1 MMIANTSKLNL
12 VFIFLL
18 IFTLIGGS
26 HMVIAHIGG
35 VEFSAYRFVLA
46 LGVIYLLITKQLVC
60 YTNRFS
66 KYTFYVFLIWVLYG
80 AVSLL
85 WTPLLLYG
93 VKELFYLGVGLAT
106 YVIFLSLSRSEKTFI
121 SALEKVWTIS
131 FIAVIG
137 FLLFEMFTQ
146 RHFEGEYLQ
155 KLAELGAFHKTNF
168 IPIFTFINQNIL
180 GIYFCISIVFSGY
193 FLLQNKNS
201 LLNSAMIL
209 VALDFLLLT
218 ESRLGVL
225 CVFLVLIITLCLFIF
240 KSVRSRI
247 HLSLNR
253 RQVRTIL
260 LMIGFNSLVVFLEVG
275 FLRSNSEF
283 QFHDNENAGAVY
295 SEVCEKLDAR
305 IHKDGKIL
313 LLSKDGEKETDTSLK
328 ADRVF
333 AIEYHAYLKLLNK
346 DSVKLQL
353 KRIDPDLRDRL
364 FMGDNKLLIALLI
377 LTFAGLIVIY
387 LRAHRFE
394 NYYIIGL
401 LACAGLF
408 LVVLLPM
415 NSYKYP
421 FKGYK
426 EIVLTEPGSNTKGL
440 MITDL
445 GIISA
450 DPGTGELLLKGENVE
465 TFLYSKE
472 KSRIDSTLLKR
483 ALSSNS
489 VRKNLLLNGLD
500 YLKKSHYMGLGA
512 GGFQASNMLKLNK
525 YPDNGVVGAHN
536 FIIEILSQYGVLVFG
551 MLMSVF
557 IWIIVVLFRA
567 FRRRLWDEKHFL
579 VLWFLITF
587 VFMGNANS
595 TFLSLP
601 INWFL
606 VTCLLIF
613 ANEIIDSGKATN
625 EVKH

>member
-1 MMIANTSKLNL
+1 MIANTSKLNF

-26 HMVIAHIGG
+26 HMVICHVGG

-46 LGVIYLLITKQLVC
+46 LTFVYLLITKQLVC

-66 KYTFYVFLIWVLYG
+66 KYVFYVFLLWVIYG
-80 AVSLL
+80 AISLL
-85 WTPLLLYG
+85 WTPLLIYG
-93 VKELFYLGVGLAT
+93 IKELFYLGVGLTT
-106 YVIFLSLSRSEKTFI
+106 YVVFLSFSRAGSTFK
-121 SALEKVWTIS
+121 SALEKIWTIS

-155 KLAELGAFHKTNF
+155 KLEELGAFHKTNF

-193 FLLQNKNS
+193 FLLQNRNI

-225 CVFLVLIITLCLFIF
+225 CMFLLLLITVFLLLFKNI
-240 KSVRSRI
+240 RSKIPLSFSKKYRI
-247 HLSLNR
+247 
-253 RQVRTIL
+253 VIL
-260 LMIGFNSLVVFLEVG
+260 LIIGFNSFV
-275 FLRSNSEF
+275 
-283 QFHDNENAGAVY
+283 VY
-295 SEVCEKLDAR
+295 SEMQFLQSNSDFQFQEYENTSQVYTQVCEKLDAR
-305 IHKDGKIL
+305 MRKDGKIL
-313 LLSKDGEKETDTSLK
+313 LLSKAALKETDTSVK
-328 ADRVF
+328 TDRVF
-333 AIEYHAYLKLLNK
+333 AIEHNAYLKLLNN
-346 DSVKLQL
+346 DSVELQF
-353 KRIDPDLRDRL
+353 KHIDPELREIL
-364 FMGDNKLLIALLI
+364 FMGNNSLLIALLFLI
-377 LTFAGLIVIY
+377 FAGLITAYVVVY
-387 LRAHRFE
+387 QFGK
-394 NYYIIGL
+394 YDIIL
-401 LACAGLF
+401 LVSCVVLF
-408 LVVLLPM
+408 MIVLLPS
-415 NSYKYP
+415 NTYKYP
-421 FKGYK
+421 FNGYK
-426 EIVLTEPGSNTKGL
+426 EIVLTEPGSDTKEL
-440 MITDL
+440 VMTDL
-445 GIISA
+445 GIISTDA
-450 DPGTGELLLKGENVE
+450 VTGKLLLKGERVN

-472 KSRIDSTLLKR
+472 NQQLDSLLLKE

-512 GGFQASNMLKLNK
+512 GGFQASNVLKLNK

-536 FIIEILSQYGVLVFG
+536 FMIEILSQYGVVIFA

-557 IWIIVVLFRA
+557 IWVLLVLLRA
-567 FRRRLWDEKHFL
+567 FKRKLWDEKHFL
-579 VLWFLITF
+579 VLWLLITL

-606 VTCLLIF
+606 VVLVLVF
-613 ANEIIDSGKATN
+613 ANELMESRKDLN
-625 EVKH
+625 ENKH

>member
-1 MMIANTSKLNL
+1 MIANTSKLNF

-26 HMVIAHIGG
+26 HMVICHVGG

-46 LGVIYLLITKQLVC
+46 LTFVYLLITKQLVC

-66 KYTFYVFLIWVLYG
+66 KYVFYVFLLWVIYG
-80 AVSLL
+80 AISLL
-85 WTPLLLYG
+85 WTPLLIYG
-93 VKELFYLGVGLAT
+93 IKELFYLGVGLTT
-106 YVIFLSLSRSEKTFI
+106 YVVFLSFSRAGSTFK
-121 SALEKVWTIS
+121 SALEKIWTIS

-155 KLAELGAFHKTNF
+155 KLEELGAFHKTNF

-193 FLLQNKNS
+193 FLLQNRNI

-225 CVFLVLIITLCLFIF
+225 CMFLLLLITVFLLLFKNI
-240 KSVRSRI
+240 RSKIPLSFSKKYRI
-247 HLSLNR
+247 
-253 RQVRTIL
+253 VIL
-260 LMIGFNSLVVFLEVG
+260 LIIGFNSFV
-275 FLRSNSEF
+275 
-283 QFHDNENAGAVY
+283 VY
-295 SEVCEKLDAR
+295 SEMQFLQSNSDFQFQEYENTSQVYTQVCEKLDAR
-305 IHKDGKIL
+305 MHKDGKIL
-313 LLSKDGEKETDTSLK
+313 LLSKAALKETDTSVK
-328 ADRVF
+328 TDRVF
-333 AIEYHAYLKLLNK
+333 AIEHNAYLKLLNN
-346 DSVKLQL
+346 DSVELQF
-353 KRIDPDLRDRL
+353 KHIDPELREIL
-364 FMGDNKLLIALLI
+364 FMGNNSLLIALLFLI
-377 LTFAGLIVIY
+377 FAGLITAYVVVY
-387 LRAHRFE
+387 QFGK
-394 NYYIIGL
+394 YDIIL
-401 LACAGLF
+401 LVSCVVLF
-408 LVVLLPM
+408 MIVLLPS
-415 NSYKYP
+415 NTYKYP
-421 FKGYK
+421 FNGYK
-426 EIVLTEPGSNTKGL
+426 EIVLTEPGSDTKEL
-440 MITDL
+440 VMTDL
-445 GIISA
+445 GIISTDA
-450 DPGTGELLLKGENVE
+450 VTGKLLLKGERVN

-472 KSRIDSTLLKR
+472 NQQLDSLLLKE

-512 GGFQASNMLKLNK
+512 GGFQASNVLKLNK

-536 FIIEILSQYGVLVFG
+536 FMIEILSQYGVVIFA

-557 IWIIVVLFRA
+557 IWVLLVLLRA
-567 FRRRLWDEKHFL
+567 FKRKLWDEKHFL
-579 VLWFLITF
+579 VLWLLITL

-606 VTCLLIF
+606 VVLVLVF
-613 ANEIIDSGKATN
+613 ANELMESRKDLN
-625 EVKH
+625 ENKH